1 MRGKSIGVRVNG
13 FLVYTRKKLKF
24 RGHFARHDLSETK
37 NNGDQLSIVRSL
49 ELVDDTKLPK

>member
-37 NNGDQLSIVRSL
+37 NNAGWYSTDAGVS
-49 ELVDDTKLPK
+49 ETDTDK